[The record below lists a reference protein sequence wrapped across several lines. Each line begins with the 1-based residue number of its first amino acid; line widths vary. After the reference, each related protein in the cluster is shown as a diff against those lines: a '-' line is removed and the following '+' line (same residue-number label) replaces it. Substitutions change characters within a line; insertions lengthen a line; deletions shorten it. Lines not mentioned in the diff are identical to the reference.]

1 MISYNDLKIDCK
13 NCFGLCCVALN
24 FSKIDGFPNDK
35 SIGEP
40 CENLDE
46 DFKCIIHGSD
56 KYEKMRGCIGYDCFG
71 AGQRIS
77 SEIYKGISWK
87 DNRDISKEIFSVFII
102 IQELHEFLWY
112 LLDAFRFSS
121 SKKSRNIIEGKI
133 EYIEEIIKKSPKD
146 IKEVDLNLVW
156 ENIKE
161 DLFNVA
167 ITNSQKYCELG
178 KSKIKVENK
187 ILNRPDFMGK
197 DFENQNIK
205 GEDLS
210 GAFLIS
216 ANLSGCSLDG
226 CNLLGA
232 DLRDCNFRGSDLSNG
247 IFLTQRQINSAVGDN
262 DTILPENIEMPCGW
276 RNK

>member
-1 MISYNDLKIDCK
+1 MISYNDLKINCK

-24 FSKIDGFPNDK
+24 FSKIDGFPKDK

-56 KYEKMRGCIGYDCFG
+56 KYQKMRGCIGYDCFG
-71 AGQRIS
+71 AGQRVS
-77 SEIYKGISWK
+77 SEIYKGVSWK
-87 DNRDISKEIFSVFII
+87 DSRDISKEMFSVFII
-102 IQELHEFLWY
+102 VQELHEFLWY
-112 LLDAFRFSS
+112 LLDAFRISS
-121 SKKSRNIIEGKI
+121 SEQNKEKIKEKI
-133 EYIEEIIKKSPKD
+133 EYIEEIIKKSHKD
-146 IKEVDLNLVW
+146 IKGVDLNLVW

-167 ITNSQKYCELG
+167 AINRQKYCEFG
-178 KSKIKVENK
+178 KSKLKAESK
-187 ILNRPDFMGK
+187 ILNRADFMGR
-197 DFENQNIK
+197 DFKNHNMK

-216 ANLSGCSLDG
+216 ANISGCNLDG

-232 DLRDCNFRGSDLSNG
+232 DIRDCDLRGADLRNTT
-247 IFLTQRQINSAVGDN
+247 FLTQRQINSAIGNN
-262 DTILPENIEMPCGW
+262 DTILPENIEMPLRW
-276 RNK
+276 KK